1 MTLLHEIKH
10 LVIKDIRLELKQK
23 YAINGILLYIVSTIF
38 LCSLAFER
46 IVMPV
51 TWNALFWVILLF
63 AAVNAVSKSFIQ
75 ESQGRQL
82 YYYSLASAHAIIL
95 AKMIYN
101 ILMMIVLSVLFFG
114 VFILFLGNYIENQAL
129 FFTTML
135 LGGIGFAALFTMV
148 SAIASRT
155 NNNFALMAVLGFPII
170 LPLLVLLIKV
180 SKSALLDSGWSGAL
194 PSLAALSGLNII
206 IIVLSGLLFPYLWR
220 D

>member
-1 MTLLHEIKH
+1 MTLISEIKH

-75 ESQGRQL
+75 ENQGRQL
-82 YYYSLASAHAIIL
+82 YYYTLASAKAIIL
-95 AKMIYN
+95 AKMLYN
-101 ILMMIVLSVLFFG
+101 IILMLVLSTLFYLIFT
-114 VFILFLGNYIENQAL
+114 LFLGSYVVNHFL
-129 FFTTML
+129 FFITIL
-135 LGGIGFAALFTMV
+135 LGGIGFATLFTMV

-180 SKSALLDSGWSGAL
+180 SKSALTESDFSSVI
-194 PSLAALSGLNII
+194 PSLVGLSGLNLII
-206 IIVLSGLLFPYLWR
+206 IILSGLLFPYLWR

>member
-1 MTLLHEIKH
+1 MGLATEIKH
-10 LVIKDIRLELKQK
+10 LVIKDIRLEFKQK
-23 YAINGILLYIVSTIF
+23 YAINGILLYIISTIF

-75 ESQGRQL
+75 ENQGRQL
-82 YYYSLASAHAIIL
+82 YFYTLASAQAIIL

-101 ILMMIVLSVLFFG
+101 MLLMMVLSFLFYL
-114 VFILFLGNYIENQAL
+114 VFTLFLGNYIVNQLL
-129 FFTTML
+129 FFATIL

-180 SKSALLDSGWSGAL
+180 SKSALTDSDITAVL
-194 PSLAALSGLNII
+194 PSLAGLSGLILII
-206 IIVLSGLLFPYLWR
+206 IILSGLLFPYLWR

>member
-1 MTLLHEIKH
+1 MSLSSEIKH

-23 YAINGILLYIVSTIF
+23 YALNGILLYIISTIF
-38 LCSLAFER
+38 LCALAFER
-46 IVMPV
+46 IIIPV

-75 ESQGRQL
+75 ENQGRQL
-82 YYYSLASAHAIIL
+82 YYYSLASAQAIIL

-101 ILMMIVLSVLFFG
+101 IILMLVLSILFYFIFTLFLGSYIENHVLFFAT
-114 VFILFLGNYIENQAL
+114 IA
-129 FFTTML
+129 
-135 LGGIGFAALFTMV
+135 LGGIGFASLFTMV

-180 SKSALLDSGWSGAL
+180 SKSSLTNTGISSII
-194 PSLAALSGLNII
+194 PSLVGLAGLNLII
-206 IIVLSGLLFPYLWR
+206 IILSGLLFPYLWR

>member
-1 MTLLHEIKH
+1 MTLFSEIKQ
-10 LVIKDIRLELKQK
+10 LVIKDIRLEMKQK

-75 ESQGRQL
+75 ESPGRQL
-82 YYYSLASAHAIIL
+82 YYYSLASAQAIIL

-101 ILMMIVLSVLFFG
+101 VLLMIVLSILFFAI
-114 VFILFLGNYIENQAL
+114 FTLFLGNYIENQGL

-155 NNNFALMAVLGFPII
+155 NNNFALMAVLGFQII

-180 SKSALLDSGWSGAL
+180 SKTALTDTGWNSVAPSLVALL
-194 PSLAALSGLNII
+194 GLNLI